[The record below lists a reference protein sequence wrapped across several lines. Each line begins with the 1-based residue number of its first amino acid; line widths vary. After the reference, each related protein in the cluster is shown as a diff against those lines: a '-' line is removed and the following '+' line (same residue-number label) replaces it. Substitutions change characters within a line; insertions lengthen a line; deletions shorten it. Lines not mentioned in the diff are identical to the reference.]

1 MKRFTRPICVGLLI
15 ATLLQP
21 VLAQV
26 GGGIGGRR
34 TQGQGISYAPGPQ
47 VYAVL
52 SVDAQDR
59 TLQLRAADGR
69 TGFVLVGES
78 VYDLSKL
85 KAGDR
90 IKVDFIVP
98 DDANS
103 ELRAASIWPEK

>member
-1 MKRFTRPICVGLLI
+1 MKRFIRPICVGLLI

-21 VLAQV
+21 VLAQI

-47 VYAVL
+47 VFAVL

-78 VYDLSKL
+78 VFDLSKL
-85 KAGDR
+85 KAGDKVR
-90 IKVDFIVP
+90 VDFVVP
-98 DDANS
+98 TEKDS